1 LDEPKTRFI
10 TESNLSAPSIFD
22 LSYPPVRSGRPTSL
36 PGPTRPEVARTM
48 AATIKSAKK
57 AKIAHFRAS

>member
-1 LDEPKTRFI
+1 MLPIEGAARTLF
-10 TESNLSAPSIFD
+10 
-22 LSYPPVRSGRPTSL
+22 GRMRAKS
-36 PGPTRPEVARTM
+36 ARTM